1 MAINYIANLRLLC
14 EALQSIFVYSL
25 INMDTDKNYILTKET
40 AAKKLRRIAYEILE
54 NNMEEKEL
62 ILAGIRESGSIVA
75 KNIQKELSAISQIKT
90 TLITLTLDK
99 REPNEV
105 LISKTFDFNDKIIIV
120 IDDVANSGK
129 TLLYALKPF
138 LEYHPK
144 KIQTMVL
151 VERKHNNFPVSP
163 DYVGVSVSTTLQE
176 HIYVEVKDDEITGAY
191 MK

>member
-14 EALQSIFVYSL
+14 EALPSIFVHSL
-25 INMDTDKNYILTKET
+25 IYMDTDKNYFLSKET
-40 AAKKLRRIAYEILE
+40 ASKKLRRIAYEILE

-62 ILAGIRESGSIVA
+62 ILAGIRESGSVVA
-75 KNIQKELSAISQIKT
+75 KNIQKELSAISKIKT

-105 LISKTFDFNDKIIIV
+105 LISKAFDFNDKVIIV

-144 KIQTMVL
+144 KIQAMVL

-176 HIYVEVKDDEITGAY
+176 HIYVEVKGDEITGAY